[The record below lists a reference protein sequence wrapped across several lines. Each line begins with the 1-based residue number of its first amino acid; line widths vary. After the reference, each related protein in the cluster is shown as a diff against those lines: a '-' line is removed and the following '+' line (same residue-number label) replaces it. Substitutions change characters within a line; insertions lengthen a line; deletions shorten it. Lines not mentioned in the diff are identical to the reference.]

1 MKAQR
6 EKMQSHVSQWKE
18 SGLSQAEFARKNEL
32 KLHAFRYWVAKLRKD
47 DADSSAFISLDG
59 FVTAQICVH
68 YPNGVEL
75 TLPAQTTVS
84 VIKGLIQ
91 LGNGCSR

>member
-6 EKMQSHVSQWKE
+6 EKMEQLVLQWQD
-18 SGLSQAEFARKNEL
+18 SGLSQSEFARKNQL
-32 KLHAFRYWVAKLRKD
+32 KVHAFRYWVSKLRKD
-47 DADSSAFISLDG
+47 EDNAPAFISLDG
-59 FVTAQICVH
+59 FVTSQISLH
-68 YPNGVEL
+68 FPNGVEL

-84 VIKGLIQ
+84 VLKGLIQ